1 VTLSRTDGDRFTYTQ
16 AELFAMMRVLLGGR
30 AAEAVALGEISTG
43 AESDLAEL
51 TRLGRRMVGRWGM
64 SDALGNIA
72 ALGRDDEPLM
82 TPETVALVDAETRRL
97 VDEIYQDVVRLL
109 RAERGRLDSLVEALL
124 EDETLDG
131 GQARAAAG
139 LAQSRV

>member
-1 VTLSRTDGDRFTYTQ
+1 
-16 AELFAMMRVLLGGR
+16 
-30 AAEAVALGEISTG
+30 
-43 AESDLAEL
+43 
-51 TRLGRRMVGRWGM
+51 
-64 SDALGNIA
+64 
-72 ALGRDDEPLM
+72 M

-109 RAERGRLDSLVEALL
+109 RAERGRLDRLVEALL